1 MWVQKPGP
9 LQEQQVI
16 LAAEPSLQ
24 PSNWYF
30 EEKHGNNQ
38 QSQRVREGSF
48 QTGTNRLA
56 VYKTCLFTWVAG
68 EHNMPDGTYTGRS
81 PQQSS
86 HHPVDRDVR
95 TRLPV
100 RDPSVWW
107 GRCSVLGSQVC
118 CEEREHGLC
127 AFCETGQTLKEMG
140 QR

>member
-30 EEKHGNNQ
+30 EEKHGDNQ

-56 VYKTCLFTWVAG
+56 VYKTCLFTWVAEVNTTCVMELTQEG
-68 EHNMPDGTYTGRS
+68 PLNRVHT
-81 PQQSS
+81 
-86 HHPVDRDVR
+86 
-95 TRLPV
+95 
-100 RDPSVWW
+100 
-107 GRCSVLGSQVC
+107 
-118 CEEREHGLC
+118 
-127 AFCETGQTLKEMG
+127 TL
-140 QR
+140 